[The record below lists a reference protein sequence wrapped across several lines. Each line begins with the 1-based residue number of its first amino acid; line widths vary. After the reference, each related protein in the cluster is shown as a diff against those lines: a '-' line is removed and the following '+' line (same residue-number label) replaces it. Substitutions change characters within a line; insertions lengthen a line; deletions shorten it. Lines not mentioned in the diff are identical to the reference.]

1 MASFPNLRTT
11 NARPSDASEGVRVRP
26 GSELATGAF
35 LSAAG
40 TVVTL
45 SELATPRV
53 DSTVNA
59 IREVSA

>member
-1 MASFPNLRTT
+1 MASFRNLRTT
-11 NARPSDASEGVRVRP
+11 NARPSDVSEGVRMRRD
-26 GSELATGAF
+26 SELVAAAF

-40 TVVTL
+40 TVVAL